1 MPDVEEGA
9 LIVRLPN
16 DRYFR
21 IEGTDAHDAISGHQ
35 VKVVYFGWQY
45 EGDPLWLMELKNL
58 GAEIPATLQEKLD
71 DFRDAIPTK
80 IVHSVLMLGAVWGRT
95 PFGEKLRRELEETFP
110 DFPAEPSSIRAAVVA
125 NVEAP
130 VDKQMLFALS
140 DSIENAVHAMG
151 VERVAVVPV
160 GAQEIQDRLGIQ
172 VRGGER

>member
-1 MPDVEEGA
+1 
-9 LIVRLPN
+9 
-16 DRYFR
+16 
-21 IEGTDAHDAISGHQ
+21 
-35 VKVVYFGWQY
+35 
-45 EGDPLWLMELKNL
+45 
-58 GAEIPATLQEKLD
+58 
-71 DFRDAIPTK
+71 
-80 IVHSVLMLGAVWGRT
+80 MLGAVWGRT